1 MDELQKVQ
9 IPDLPSTT
17 PNATDYVIVSQ
28 GGVTYKVLAGDF
40 KVLFQGK
47 DGVSPTI
54 GANGNWYLGTTDTG
68 ILADVNKAVTVMTNA
83 AIDSICI

>member
-1 MDELQKVQ
+1 MEELQKVQ

-17 PNATDYVIVSQ
+17 PTATDYVIVSQ

-47 DGVSPTI
+47 DGVS
-54 GANGNWYLGTTDTG
+54 
-68 ILADVNKAVTVMTNA
+68 
-83 AIDSICI
+83 